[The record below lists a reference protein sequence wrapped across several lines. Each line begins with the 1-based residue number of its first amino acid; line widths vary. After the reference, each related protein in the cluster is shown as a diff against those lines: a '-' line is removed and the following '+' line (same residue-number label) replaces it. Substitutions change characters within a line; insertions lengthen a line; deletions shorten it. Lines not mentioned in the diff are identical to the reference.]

1 MQITNDVV
9 INYMQNILKKNTNVM
24 VDINT
29 TNSLREI
36 NFRSLD
42 FAELCL
48 LVEDEVDKELN
59 FDAAQL
65 RKIEKV
71 DDVCN
76 FLIEA
81 TN

>member
-1 MQITNDVV
+1 MNITSNE
-9 INYMQNILKKNTNVM
+9 IISYMHNILKKQNQTSVEIAEN
-24 VDINT
+24 
-29 TNSLREI
+29 NSLREI

-48 LVEDEVDKELN
+48 LVEDKVDKELN

-65 RKIEKV
+65 RKIESV
-71 DDVCN
+71 NDVCN

>member
-1 MQITNDVV
+1 MQITNDLV
-9 INYMQNILKKNTNVM
+9 ITYMQNILKKNTKTA
-24 VDINT
+24 VDINKE
-29 TNSLREI
+29 NSLREI

-65 RKIEKV
+65 RKIENV
-71 DDVCN
+71 NDVCN